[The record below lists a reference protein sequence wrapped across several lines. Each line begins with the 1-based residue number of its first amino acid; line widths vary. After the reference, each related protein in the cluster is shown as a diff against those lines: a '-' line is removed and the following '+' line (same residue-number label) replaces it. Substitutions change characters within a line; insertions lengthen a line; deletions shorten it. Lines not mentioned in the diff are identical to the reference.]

1 MIEFTTH
8 LAMWQLVLL
17 SILSLAVGLLG
28 GFVGLALGTL
38 RLPALLLM
46 GVNPQYAAGT
56 NILTSALS
64 AMAGGY
70 RHVTEG
76 RIDWGVVLWLGI
88 PSIIGGFAGGF
99 FAGEFPAGL
108 LIAIAGLL
116 VLWQGVEF
124 FGLSKRLAAA
134 EQGAESGGTAAGEE
148 ALTKTSGSVAAAGGA
163 AIGLLGGGVG
173 LILGSLRLPL
183 MIRLLKINPRRAAG
197 SNLVVGAVLGIFG
210 FVGHGLHGE
219 VDLPLLV
226 AMASTGMIGSNIG
239 ARYTGQVSVRSL
251 VLVLAWVLLAVGII
265 LVVRGGRD
273 LLG

>member
-1 MIEFTTH
+1 MIEFTTN

-17 SILSLAVGLLG
+17 SVLSLVVGLLG
-28 GFVGLALGTL
+28 GFVGLALGTM

-124 FGLSKRLAAA
+124 FGLSRRLAAA
-134 EQGAESGGTAAGEE
+134 EQGAESGETAAGEE

>member
-1 MIEFTTH
+1 MIEFTTD
-8 LAMWQLVLL
+8 LAFWQLALL
-17 SILSLAVGLLG
+17 SLLSLGVGLLG
-28 GFVGLALGTL
+28 GFVGLALGTM

-88 PSIIGGFAGGF
+88 PSIVGGFLGGF

-108 LIAIAGLL
+108 LIAIAGVL

-124 FGLSKRLAAA
+124 FGLSKRLAAS
-134 EQGAESGGTAAGEE
+134 EHGGESGETASGEG
-148 ALTKTSGSVAAAGGA
+148 ALTKRSGSVAAAGGA

-210 FVGHGLHGE
+210 FVGHGIHGE

-239 ARYTGQVSVRSL
+239 ARYTGRVSVRSL
-251 VLVLAWVLLAVGII
+251 VLVLAWVMLAVGVI
-265 LVVRGGRD
+265 LVVRGGGE
-273 LLG
+273 LVG